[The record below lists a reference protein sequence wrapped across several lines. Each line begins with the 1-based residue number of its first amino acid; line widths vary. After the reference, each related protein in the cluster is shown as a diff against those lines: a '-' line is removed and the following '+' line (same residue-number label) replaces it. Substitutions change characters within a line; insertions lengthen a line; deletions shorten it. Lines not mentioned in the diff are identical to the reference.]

1 MELQYESITVPWF
14 NDELRI
20 LILQLYLMQFHM
32 NS

>member
-1 MELQYESITVPWF
+1 MELQYESITVPF